1 MDTDVALAPAD
12 MSFEALLALPEHRGR
27 LRNVVVFDEEHIFG
41 VLRVGSSLL
50 QAAHLAETSPT
61 LRDIVSR
68 RYTVVHEEDVVYDV
82 IRGMWRAGAMMA
94 IVVRAREIPVPRNV
108 LGVITKEQIADSVAG
123 SVKVYASGD

>member
-1 MDTDVALAPAD
+1 
-12 MSFEALLALPEHRGR
+12 
-27 LRNVVVFDEEHIFG
+27 
-41 VLRVGSSLL
+41 
-50 QAAHLAETSPT
+50 